1 MAASRQTIEK
11 WFKAGLAQEA
21 SHMIVVCDTYD
32 WTDYPV
38 YVSQGQDPKGIKLH
52 YNRAAMQRVM
62 EVYNLNM
69 DMEIQLNQYRSF
81 NY

>member
-11 WFKAGLAQEA
+11 WFKAGLEQSAG
-21 SHMIVVCDTYD
+21 HMIVVCDTYD

-38 YVSQGQDPKGIKLH
+38 YVSQGQDPKVIVEYCK
-52 YNRAAMQRVM
+52 RAGMQKIM
-62 EVYNLNM
+62 EVYNLSM
-69 DMEIQLNQYRSF
+69 DMETQLNQYRAF